1 MSNSNYERDAQ
12 ISLNG
17 ITLKSAPGWTID
29 LTLKVKYEWV
39 LGGIG
44 SYEFHGARGTD
55 LTGGWEWAEYGVEGI
70 KATNGRTVL
79 TVTNDTL
86 FSPDT
91 VRDIHNDWNINLFDW
106 MNEINDSEIIQD
118 MIIDKC
124 PDWTDPRY
132 DGMPDD
138 KSPDGD

>member
-1 MSNSNYERDAQ
+1 
-12 ISLNG
+12 
-17 ITLKSAPGWTID
+17 
-29 LTLKVKYEWV
+29 
-39 LGGIG
+39 
-44 SYEFHGARGTD
+44 
-55 LTGGWEWAEYGVEGI
+55 
-70 KATNGRTVL
+70 
-79 TVTNDTL
+79 
-86 FSPDT
+86 